1 MLSSG
6 HSSYTA
12 ARSENDVQKLFMMD
26 PRNVSAPVFRRAIN
40 SNLHVSLELQYA
52 LLFPGES
59 LTRVDGSPDT
69 PPPSKD
75 SVWALY
81 MRAMLLWNSCIR
93 LRTDTSLADTDKA
106 QFALAA
112 WTEIDAIEEAL
123 ERHTCGIE
131 RSFLFQ
137 GRELLFK
144 CVLDERFV

>member
-1 MLSSG
+1 
-6 HSSYTA
+6 
-12 ARSENDVQKLFMMD
+12 
-26 PRNVSAPVFRRAIN
+26 
-40 SNLHVSLELQYA
+40 
-52 LLFPGES
+52 
-59 LTRVDGSPDT
+59 
-69 PPPSKD
+69 
-75 SVWALY
+75 

-144 CVLDERFV
+144 CVSTSVLFDVVSGVELTNCLLCLASFRVTSGSVPRRFD

>member
-1 MLSSG
+1 M
-6 HSSYTA
+6 
-12 ARSENDVQKLFMMD
+12 
-26 PRNVSAPVFRRAIN
+26 
-40 SNLHVSLELQYA
+40 QYA

-59 LTRVDGSPDT
+59 LARVDGSPST

-81 MRAMLLWNSCIR
+81 MRAMLLWNSCI
-93 LRTDTSLADTDKA
+93 LVMRTDAGLASAEADTDMA
-106 QFALAA
+106 RFALAA

-123 ERHTCGIE
+123 GRHTCGIE

-144 CVLDERFV
+144 